1 LADHSASPTEGS
13 SSDPPASA
21 DHPEVL
27 ARLGERTINSSL
39 VYQGLFLKLRR
50 DAARLPDG
58 SVHEREWVVHPGAS
72 AVVALDDQER
82 VLIERQF
89 RYPMGRVYLEIP
101 AGKIDAGETPL
112 QTMRRELVEETGY
125 QAAQWAPLTQIHP
138 AIGFS
143 NEIIHLFLAR
153 DLTRVDAGASP
164 DHGELIEIE
173 WVPLGWLVDELRA
186 GRLPDVKT
194 QIGVMHLQQ
203 MVQGAWPWPAFAAD

>member
-1 LADHSASPTEGS
+1 LADSGS
-13 SSDPPASA
+13 SSTGGAPSGSPTSA
-21 DHPEVL
+21 DHPELV
-27 ARLGERTINSSL
+27 ARLGERTVQSDL

-58 SVHEREWVVHPGAS
+58 SIHDREWVVHPGAS
-72 AVVALDDQER
+72 AVVALDSQDR

-101 AGKIDAGETPL
+101 AGKIDPGETPL
-112 QTMRRELVEETGY
+112 QTMQRELVEETGY

-153 DLTRVDAGASP
+153 DLSRVEAGSSL

-173 WVPLGWLVDELRA
+173 WVPLGWLIDELRA

-203 MVQGAWPWPAFAAD
+203 MVQGAWPWPEFGAA